1 MNKTE
6 KLSLIEGTFSDIEAK
21 EILINVF
28 TQKINFHQRKNF
40 SSQERFG
47 KVDATASKRIIELK
61 KGMEQA
67 LAIVELAQKNKQN
80 ISISSEINITISN
93 QS

>member
-6 KLSLIEGTFSDIEAK
+6 KLTFIEGTFNHVEAK

-28 TQKINFHQRKNF
+28 TQKINFHHRKNF

-47 KVDATASKRIIELK
+47 KEDVAATKRIVELK
-61 KGMEQA
+61 KGLEQA
-67 LAIVELAQKNKQN
+67 LAVVEEAQQTDKK
-80 ISISSEINITISN
+80 ISISSEISISV
-93 QS
+93 SG

>member
-6 KLSLIEGTFSDIEAK
+6 KLTFIEGDFNDAEAK
-21 EILINVF
+21 AILVNVF

-47 KVDATASKRIIELK
+47 RVDAAASKRIIELK
-61 KGMEQA
+61 KGLEQA
-67 LAIVELAQKNKQN
+67 LNMVEVAKINNLKLN
-80 ISISSEINITISN
+80 ISSEINITVSN
-93 QS
+93 

>member
-6 KLSLIEGTFSDIEAK
+6 KLTFIEGTFNNIEAK

-47 KVDATASKRIIELK
+47 KVDAAATKRIVELK
-61 KGMEQA
+61 KGLEQA
-67 LAIVELAQKNKQN
+67 LSMVEEAQRNNQEIN
-80 ISISSEINITISN
+80 ISSEISISI
-93 QS
+93 SG

>member
-6 KLSLIEGTFSDIEAK
+6 KLTFIEGNFNDTEAK

-28 TQKINFHQRKNF
+28 TQKINFHQIKNF

-47 KVDATASKRIIELK
+47 KVDAAASKRIIELK
-61 KGMEQA
+61 KGLEQA
-67 LAIVELAQKNKQN
+67 MSIVDDAKKNNLKIN
-80 ISISSEINITISN
+80 ISSEINITVSN
-93 QS
+93 

>member
-6 KLSLIEGTFSDIEAK
+6 KLTFIDGAFTDAEAK

-28 TQKINFHQRKNF
+28 STKINFHQVKNL

-47 KVDATASKRIIELK
+47 KVDVTASKRIIALK
-61 KGMEQA
+61 KGLEKAMEMIIEA
-67 LAIVELAQKNKQN
+67 NKNNKKLT
-80 ISISSEINITISN
+80 IKSEINITITDH
-93 QS
+93 